1 LQQAYKKIS
10 KELVPTKLFPSKT
23 EYQIAL
29 ESYLAEH
36 ADHYIGSLGKNGW
49 ISLFEEKLL
58 PEVHEIINNY
68 QKKKQKKKQK
78 KTSVSFDFF
87 DFF

>member
-1 LQQAYKKIS
+1 LQRAYKEIS

-23 EYQIAL
+23 EYQTAL

-58 PEVHEIINNY
+58 PEVREIINNY
-68 QKKKQKKKQK
+68 QKKTKKKQK
-78 KTSVSFDFF
+78 KTSVSFDFLI
-87 DFF
+87 FF